1 MNDQF
6 RYIYIEWHQ
15 PVDFDTLVLYAT
27 QAQST
32 APQNIRIEVS
42 ADGYGD
48 WTIVKPDFDL
58 DWQTDDPGIAE
69 GLKITLDTPLQ
80 QNQHARIV
88 INTAPE
94 SYALSEI
101 EIGTQINATTRFK

>member
-1 MNDQF
+1 M
-6 RYIYIEWHQ
+6 
-15 PVDFDTLVLYAT
+15 DFDTLVLYAT

-48 WTIVKPDFDL
+48 WTVVKPDFDL
-58 DWQTDDPGIAE
+58 DWQTDDPSIAE

-80 QNQHARIV
+80 QNKHARIV